1 MVIVPR
7 IAAVS
12 YLNTIPFIYGIGHE
26 GNLRAEL
33 LLSPPAVCAKNFAEH
48 KADIALVPA
57 AAVPS
62 LADAEIVTEYCIG
75 AAGPVRTVVLLSG
88 EPIETVRRVFL
99 DAHSLT
105 SVQLAGY
112 LVGQT
117 LEGLSRILYVGGL
130 RAAGPRPAGRRLPA
144 DRRQGFRLR
153 GPLRLFV
160 RSGRRVE
167 KSHASALRLRRLD
180 RPQGCRSRS
189 DRRVGSMR

>member
-12 YLNTIPFIYGIGHE
+12 YLNTIPFIYGIEHE

-33 LLSPPAVCAKNFAEH
+33 LLSPPSLCAKNFAEH

-62 LADAEIVTEYCIG
+62 LADAQVVTEYCIG
-75 AAGPVRTVVLLSG
+75 AAGPVRTVVLLSN
-88 EPIETVRRVFL
+88 EPIEKARRVFL

-112 LVGQT
+112 LLAKHWKVTPEYYT
-117 LEGLSRILYVGGL
+117 LEDYAQGGENPSTLSFRVSRDRLKSGGSL
-130 RAAGPRPAGRRLPA
+130 
-144 DRRQGFRLR
+144 
-153 GPLRLFV
+153 
-160 RSGRRVE
+160 
-167 KSHASALRLRRLD
+167 
-180 RPQGCRSRS
+180 
-189 DRRVGSMR
+189 

>member
-12 YLNTIPFIYGIGHE
+12 YLNTIPFIYGIEHE

-75 AAGPVRTVVLLSG
+75 AAGPV
-88 EPIETVRRVFL
+88 
-99 DAHSLT
+99 
-105 SVQLAGY
+105 
-112 LVGQT
+112 
-117 LEGLSRILYVGGL
+117 
-130 RAAGPRPAGRRLPA
+130 
-144 DRRQGFRLR
+144 
-153 GPLRLFV
+153 
-160 RSGRRVE
+160 
-167 KSHASALRLRRLD
+167 
-180 RPQGCRSRS
+180 SRS
-189 DRRVGSMR
+189 KRCAGSSSTPIR

>member
-1 MVIVPR
+1 MMVIVPR

-88 EPIETVRRVFL
+88 SKRCAGSSSTPIR
-99 DAHSLT
+99 
-105 SVQLAGY
+105 
-112 LVGQT
+112 
-117 LEGLSRILYVGGL
+117 
-130 RAAGPRPAGRRLPA
+130 
-144 DRRQGFRLR
+144 
-153 GPLRLFV
+153 
-160 RSGRRVE
+160 
-167 KSHASALRLRRLD
+167 
-180 RPQGCRSRS
+180 
-189 DRRVGSMR
+189 